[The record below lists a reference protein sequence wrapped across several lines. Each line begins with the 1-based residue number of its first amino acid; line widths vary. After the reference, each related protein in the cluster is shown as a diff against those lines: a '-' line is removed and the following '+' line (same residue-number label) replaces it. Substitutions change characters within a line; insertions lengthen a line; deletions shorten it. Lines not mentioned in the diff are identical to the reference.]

1 MAGCKKKH
9 SKQQIANYKQ
19 YAISERCGLNR
30 LRRAEMK
37 EIGKNW
43 VLKNINRIK
52 NHVYM

>member
-30 LRRAEMK
+30 LRREERTAK
-37 EIGKNW
+37 HQPNN
-43 VLKNINRIK
+43 LQIK
-52 NHVYM
+52 DKGEALGIS